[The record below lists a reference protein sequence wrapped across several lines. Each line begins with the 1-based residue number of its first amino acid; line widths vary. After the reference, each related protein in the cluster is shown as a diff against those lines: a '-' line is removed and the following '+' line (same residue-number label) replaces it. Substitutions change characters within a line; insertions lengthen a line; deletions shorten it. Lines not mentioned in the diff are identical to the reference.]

1 MQGNEADKTYLP
13 MHLVGFGILFM
24 LLYWH
29 GYGFWIAVL
38 PRTQYSGA
46 VLDFLDRFSIKLHDG
61 GMLGEYST
69 KFLLLLLVFIIS
81 IVKSGKSVK
90 KTWKEIL
97 IMLGVSLVVFFFPYI
112 TPLSFIL
119 TTLTGYLLLLYWI
132 AILGRKM
139 KGAKEMKNDKEDTFD
154 QMTEKIDTKYSVN
167 MPTRFKYK
175 GTWHN
180 GWVNVVNPFRGSLL
194 YGVPGSGKSYAVY
207 YQFIDQMIRKGYVLF
222 TYDYKFPDL
231 TEIVYNK
238 WLQYYPQVK
247 EKYKRYD
254 YKLGKEVDDVRMVPP
269 EGAPQFCIL
278 NFDDP
283 RKSMRCN
290 PLDSRYL
297 TDMSDAHEVADLIM
311 KNVNPKSVEKE
322 DFFSMSA
329 KVYIAGLVWFLKK
342 YKNGIYCSFPHLIE
356 LMGKDYKDVF
366 VILQQDEELQVMIRP
381 FADALKDK
389 AQEQLQGQIAS
400 ARIPLLK
407 FPSASL
413 YWTLTGDDFALD
425 INNPDAPKIVCMGNN
440 PDRQAIYGTT
450 LALYTSRL
458 FKVIN
463 HKYNAAGKR
472 NLPCGVMLDE
482 LPTIFIKGL
491 DNLIA
496 TARSNLVAILMGAQ
510 DKSQLVRDYTREEA
524 TVIMNTVGNVFAGQV
539 NGETARDLSQTFGR
553 EFRLQESETTGA
565 SDSVSRS
572 YQQQEILPQSTIET
586 LTQGW
591 FVGKVADDAA
601 TPIDKKLFAGKF
613 VIDSDARSREEK
625 KYKKVP
631 RVGAAV
637 FNEDFVEA
645 TIRKDE
651 VKEIKQY
658 LCETIRDEH
667 ERKAKYDPHYNMPL
681 PDMIYQDAEE
691 QYEELIKDPEKKEE
705 LMVKII
711 KKRQDQ
717 KMREMIYENYK
728 KIKQDIDMIM
738 HEYNLDN
745 SGEDDGENEDGGD
758 FDNDDNGGG
767 DDGGGSGR
775 EPHSAPSVEPEDD
788 PDDVP
793 DPNDGSDTDDLL
805 EGI

>member
-1 MQGNEADKTYLP
+1 MSMQGTEADKTYLP
-13 MHLVGFGILFM
+13 MHLLGFGILFL

-29 GYGFWIAVL
+29 GYGFWASWRPVEG
-38 PRTQYSGA
+38 SGGA
-46 VLDFLDRFSIKLHDG
+46 VDAIYGFLDSFTIKLREG
-61 GMLGEYST
+61 GMLGEYTT
-69 KFLLLLLVFIIS
+69 KLLLVVLIFITV

-97 IMLGVSLVVFFFPYI
+97 IMLGISLLVFFFPFI
-112 TPLSFIL
+112 TSLSFIL
-119 TTLTGYLLLLYWI
+119 TTTAGYLLLLYWI

-139 KGAKEMKNDKEDTFD
+139 KGAKEANNDKLETFD
-154 QMTEKIDTKYSVN
+154 QMTEKIETKYSVN
-167 MPTRFKYK
+167 MPTRFKYRGK
-175 GTWHN
+175 WHD

-207 YQFIDQMIRKGYVLF
+207 YQFIDQMIRKGFSMFV
-222 TYDYKFPDL
+222 YDYKFDDL
-231 TEIVYNK
+231 TSIVYNK
-238 WLQYYPQVK
+238 WLQYYPQKK
-247 EKYKRYD
+247 EKYRRYD
-254 YKLGKEVDDVRMVPP
+254 YMLEKEVEDERMVPP
-269 EGAPQFCIL
+269 ENAPQFCIL

-311 KNVNPKSVEKE
+311 KNVNPKSAEKE

-366 VILQQDEELQVMIRP
+366 VILQKDEELQVMIRP

-413 YWTLTGDDFALD
+413 YWTLTGDDFSLD
-425 INNPDAPKIVCMGNN
+425 INNPDAPKIICMGNN

-524 TVIMNTVGNVFAGQV
+524 TVIMNTVGNIFSGQV
-539 NGETARDLSQTFGR
+539 NGETARDLSQTFGK
-553 EFRLQESETTGA
+553 EFRMQESETTGQ

-572 YQQQEILPQSTIET
+572 YQMQEILPQSTIET

-591 FVGKVADDAA
+591 FVGKIADDAA

-613 VIDSDARSREEK
+613 VIDTKARSREEDN
-625 KYKKVP
+625 YAKVP
-631 RVGAAV
+631 RVGASV
-637 FNEDFVEA
+637 FNEEA
-645 TIRKDE
+645 IEADTRRKETKNLKDYIR
-651 VKEIKQY
+651 
-658 LCETIRDEH
+658 ETLRAEH
-667 ERKAKYDPHYNMPL
+667 ERRSKYDPYYNMPL
-681 PDMIYQDAEE
+681 PDMIEQDVVE
-691 QYEELIKDPEKKEE
+691 QYKELTGDPARKEE
-705 LMVKII
+705 TLKKVVKM
-711 KKRQDQ
+711 KQD
-717 KMREMIYENYK
+717 KHMEEIVRANYK

-738 HEYNLDN
+738 HEYNLDGTGEGDSDGDAGGGGGNDEGWRYEDNAGGADSEPVN
-745 SGEDDGENEDGGD
+745 SGDI
-758 FDNDDNGGG
+758 
-767 DDGGGSGR
+767 
-775 EPHSAPSVEPEDD
+775 
-788 PDDVP
+788 P
-793 DPNDGSDTDDLL
+793 DPNGGDLDDIMDGVNVD
-805 EGI
+805 